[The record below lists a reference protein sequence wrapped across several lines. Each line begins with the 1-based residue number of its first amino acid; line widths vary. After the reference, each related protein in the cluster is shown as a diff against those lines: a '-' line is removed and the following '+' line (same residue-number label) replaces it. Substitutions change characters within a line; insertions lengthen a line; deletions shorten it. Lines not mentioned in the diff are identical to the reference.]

1 MSDATLSDLTIRQ
14 ALAQIDRT
22 QAETR
27 KLLAEQ
33 GKLISE
39 QGKLNRERAAL
50 PFQVMISGM
59 AAGGALVAG
68 TVALMKVLGG

>member
-1 MSDATLSDLTIRQ
+1 MSDTALSDLTIRQ
-14 ALAQIDRT
+14 ALARIDRT

-33 GKLISE
+33 GKQIS
-39 QGKLNRERAAL
+39 ERAAL
-50 PFQVMISGM
+50 PFQAMISGM

-68 TVALMKVLGG
+68 TVALMKLVGG